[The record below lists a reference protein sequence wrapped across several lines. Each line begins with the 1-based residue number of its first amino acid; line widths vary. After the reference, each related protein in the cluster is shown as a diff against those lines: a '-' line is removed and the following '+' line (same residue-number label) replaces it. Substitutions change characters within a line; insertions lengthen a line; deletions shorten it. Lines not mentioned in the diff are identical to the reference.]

1 MDTLLDGNYRTED
14 ERAVIELFYAPG
26 SKLEDKHVKEIRD
39 FKPYF
44 YALPKK
50 DAESLLKEIEATKF
64 PQIAKA
70 SIVKRT
76 DLCCEVDAIEVIV
89 KHPKNVA
96 EIRDKVADLKH
107 CKGTRED
114 DIRFVQRYIIDSGAV
129 PMKGADN
136 ERLRICTFD
145 IETVQVKDK
154 PHPIMISYADNL
166 GMRKVWNYKYQP
178 PIGHGLDFVEKVAD
192 EAAMIK
198 AFIATVKSQKID
210 LITTYNGDN
219 FDFPVLSDRC
229 GELKIPF
236 LVGAKDYELKMERRG
251 MDMGA
256 RVIGRPHVD
265 MYPVCRKLYS
275 LPRYTE
281 EDVYLAIFDEE
292 KIDIDIEK
300 MAGWWEK
307 GENIDT
313 IFKYSM
319 SDSDAC
325 LKIALEVL
333 PTEYELSQII
343 NQPIFE
349 VTRMGTGNAIE
360 WLLMKMAHE
369 KKILVPAKPN
379 DTEYASRRL
388 ESYEGAYVV
397 EPERGIHENILVF
410 DFRSLYPSI
419 IIAHNIDASTINCSC
434 CGKDVSVSPTGAKFC
449 KKRRGLIPELLEEI
463 LKSRTKAKLEMKKL
477 IAEKGDKT
485 KIKTL
490 DARQQALKI
499 LANSAYGYMGFSR
512 ARWYRNECAASV
524 AAWGREYIKNTMKAA
539 EAEGYKVVYGDTDS
553 LMMTAPGKMD
563 RTAIT
568 KIKNDFLGKINSK
581 LPAAMELE
589 FQGFY
594 QRGIFV
600 TKKRYALIDEDKK
613 LTIKGLETK
622 RRDWANIAKTTQ
634 EKVLYTILW
643 ENNPQKAAEEVKA
656 VINDL
661 RAGKMPLKELVVF
674 TQITKPLGEYEN
686 VGPHVQAAIKAQK
699 RGKTVRPGDVI
710 QYIITKKGSSI
721 SDKAEMVGFVN
732 ENDYDAEYYINNQV
746 LPAVMRILEAL
757 GYSEEELK
765 GLGRQMTLG
774 GF

>member
-1 MDTLLDGNYRTED
+1 MDTLLDGNYRTEG
-14 ERAVIELFYAPG
+14 ERAVIELFYAPDN
-26 SKLEDKHVKEIRD
+26 KLEDKHVMEVRD

-44 YALPKK
+44 YALPKNEV
-50 DAESLLKEIEATKF
+50 ESLLKEIESARF
-64 PQIAKA
+64 PQIEKA
-70 SIVKRT
+70 VAVKRT
-76 DLCCEVDAIEVIV
+76 DLHHEVDVVEITVR
-89 KHPKNVA
+89 HPKNVA
-96 EIRDKVADLKH
+96 EIRDKIADLRS
-107 CKGTRED
+107 CKETRED

-145 IETVQVKDK
+145 IETVQVNGK
-154 PHPIMISYADNL
+154 PLPIMISYADNL

-178 PIGHGLDFVEKVAD
+178 SPGNSLDFVEKVAD
-192 EAAMIK
+192 ETAMIK
-198 AFIATVKSQKID
+198 AFISAIRSQKID

-236 LVGAKDYELKMERRG
+236 TVGAKEYELKMERRG

-265 MYPVCRKLYS
+265 MYPVCRRLYS

-333 PTEYELSQII
+333 PTEYELSQTIG
-343 NQPIFE
+343 QPIFE

-419 IIAHNIDASTINCSC
+419 IIAHNIDASTINCDC
-434 CGKDVSVSPTGAKFC
+434 CGDPYVSPTGAKFC
-449 KKRRGLIPELLEEI
+449 KKRRGLIPELLENI
-463 LKSRTKAKLEMKKL
+463 LKSRSKAKLEMKKL
-477 IAEKGDKT
+477 MAEKGDKT

-524 AAWGREYIKNTMKAA
+524 AAWGRDYIKNTMKAA
-539 EAEGYKVVYGDTDS
+539 EEEGYRVVYGDTDS
-553 LMMTAPGKMD
+553 LMMTTPGKFD
-563 RTAIT
+563 HTKVA
-568 KIKNDFLGKINSK
+568 KIKNDFLSKINSK

-594 QRGIFV
+594 PRGVFV

-613 LTIKGLETK
+613 LTIKGLETR
-622 RRDWANIAKTTQ
+622 RRDWANIAKATQ

-643 ENNPQKAAEEVKA
+643 ENNPQKAAEDVKA

-661 RAGKMPLKELVVF
+661 RAGKVPLKELVMF

-732 ENDYDAEYYINNQV
+732 ENDYDAEYYVNNQV